1 MSPSIEETQPASSS
15 LAAVDLGSNSF
26 HMVVARESE
35 GQPVLIDRL
44 RDRVGLAEGLR
55 KDGGIEKKFKDR
67 AIDCLERFGQRIA
80 GIPAARVRAVGTATF
95 RAAHGVSD
103 FHAHAEKALG
113 HRIEILGGREEAR
126 LIYLGVAHGLAGDGE
141 RRLVIDIGG
150 ASTECII
157 GVGFKSQVEESLK
170 MGCVTFSR
178 QYFPDGH
185 ITKKA
190 FNEATMEARRQLEPI
205 ANVLRNRG
213 WEQAVGSSGTV
224 HATAQILAQNGWGE
238 GTITVDGLGSL
249 VDEIV
254 KQKSVDEL
262 DLSGLKD
269 DRRKVLPGGIAI
281 VKALFKELRL
291 EELHTSPGA
300 LREGLLH
307 DLLGRL
313 HQEDVRSGSVV
324 AFGARLG
331 VDEAQASRVMSMATE
346 LFDVVQ
352 GGWDLSSEHRDLLL
366 WAASLH
372 AVGLSVSYSG
382 YHHHGAYL
390 VENADL
396 TGFSKEDQRRVA
408 ELVHLHRRRFR
419 MAYLE
424 RETEPWQLILRRL
437 ALLLRLGV
445 ALHRGRGAGEIERP
459 SVSLGKTKEHL
470 KVTFSEGWLDAHPLT
485 RADLELES
493 DLAREAGFILSVG

>member
-1 MSPSIEETQPASSS
+1 
-15 LAAVDLGSNSF
+15 
-26 HMVVARESE
+26 
-35 GQPVLIDRL
+35 
-44 RDRVGLAEGLR
+44 
-55 KDGGIEKKFKDR
+55 
-67 AIDCLERFGQRIA
+67 
-80 GIPAARVRAVGTATF
+80 
-95 RAAHGVSD
+95 
-103 FHAHAEKALG
+103 
-113 HRIEILGGREEAR
+113 
-126 LIYLGVAHGLAGDGE
+126 
-141 RRLVIDIGG
+141 
-150 ASTECII
+150 
-157 GVGFKSQVEESLK
+157 
-170 MGCVTFSR
+170 
-178 QYFPDGH
+178 
-185 ITKKA
+185 
-190 FNEATMEARRQLEPI
+190 
-205 ANVLRNRG
+205 
-213 WEQAVGSSGTV
+213 
-224 HATAQILAQNGWGE
+224 LAQNGWGE

-331 VDEAQASRVMSMATE
+331 VDESQASRVMSMSTD